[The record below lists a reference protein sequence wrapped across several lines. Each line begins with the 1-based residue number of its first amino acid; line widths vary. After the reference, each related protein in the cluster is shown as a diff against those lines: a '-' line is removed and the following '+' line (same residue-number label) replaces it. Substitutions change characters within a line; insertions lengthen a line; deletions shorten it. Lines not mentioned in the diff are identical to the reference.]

1 MFTSVRT
8 PRVYEHIVAQIEH
21 AIFAGGYRCGD
32 RLPPERELVRQFHAS
47 RVAVREALRTLEHRG
62 LVEVR
67 HGASGGHFVRQVDGE
82 LLRRDF
88 TTLLRLG
95 RVALAQLT
103 EARLLI
109 EPEVARLAAIRCTE
123 GDVGTLRTAVEER
136 AAVVM
141 AGRPPRPLD
150 LVFHRAVAA
159 AARNP
164 VHAML
169 TDALMDL
176 EVEVV
181 APSTALAKEDDA
193 AVAESHEEI
202 LDAIASRQ
210 PERAREAM
218 ARHIVDVQR
227 RLRRIEREN
236 VRGGG
241 NRA

>member
-1 MFTSVRT
+1 MTLMKSRPQRSANLSIASQSRRGSWSSSGTWRQRETGGRSAGRRARAARTRSRFVMGGRIIPPLDFAPLWSESEPRLMFTSVRT

-95 RVALAQLT
+95 PVALAQLT

-164 VHAML
+164 
-169 TDALMDL
+169 
-176 EVEVV
+176 
-181 APSTALAKEDDA
+181 
-193 AVAESHEEI
+193 
-202 LDAIASRQ
+202 
-210 PERAREAM
+210 
-218 ARHIVDVQR
+218 
-227 RLRRIEREN
+227 
-236 VRGGG
+236 
-241 NRA
+241 